1 VNPPNVPLP
10 DVPLPGV
17 PLTDAPQPS
26 APQTNAPGLEPA
38 ATAENS
44 MIAYRIPGW
53 SRYPEIVPAPADR
66 DWMDTGTKG
75 WANRCLPLRMAN
87 QAGWCILNDADFD
100 VIWDGKNGLESLKIL
115 PQQQSREPIFANSM
129 FGYGIL
135 TISIP
140 FLFRMPPL
148 RNLMVR
154 GPANFFKDGAA
165 PLEGLVE
172 ADWTPYT
179 FTMNWKITR
188 ARQPVRFAA
197 DEPICMLTP
206 VPRGEL
212 NQFRGEIR
220 NLQSDPE
227 LLAGYTTWHQQRVAR
242 EKQRMEAASSQRQGV
257 QGHYIRGQGY
267 LGEAGSGHQTK
278 LSLKPFTKAEPP
290 ILTEPPASHP
300 ASEVAPSKGWWQ
312 KLVK

>member
-1 VNPPNVPLP
+1 MSLP
-10 DVPLPGV
+10 TAEQPIAPG
-17 PLTDAPQPS
+17 PQP
-26 APQTNAPGLEPA
+26 A
-38 ATAENS
+38 AALENS

-66 DWMDTGTKG
+66 EWMDTGTKG

-87 QAGWCILNDADFD
+87 QAGWCILNDTDFD
-100 VIWDGKNGLESLKIL
+100 VIWDGKNSLESLKIL
-115 PQQQSREPIFANSM
+115 PQDKSREPIFANSM

-188 ARQPVRFAA
+188 TGLPIRFAGG
-197 DEPICMLTP
+197 EPICMLTP
-206 VPRGEL
+206 VPRGDL
-212 NQFRGEIR
+212 NQFHGEIR
-220 NLQSDPE
+220 NLQSEPE

-242 EKQRMEAASSQRQGV
+242 EKERIEAASTQRQGV

-267 LGEAGSGHQTK
+267 LGEGGSGHQTK
-278 LSLKPFTKAEPP
+278 LSLKPFIVAEPP
-290 ILTEPPASHP
+290 IFGQPPASNLTSIP
-300 ASEVAPSKGWWQ
+300 ATNKRWWR
-312 KLVK
+312 K

>member
-1 VNPPNVPLP
+1 MIPTTQQPNT
-10 DVPLPGV
+10 PG
-17 PLTDAPQPS
+17 PQP
-26 APQTNAPGLEPA
+26 G
-38 ATAENS
+38 ATLENS

-66 DWMDTGTKG
+66 EWMDIGTKG

-87 QAGWCILNDADFD
+87 QAGWCILNDTDFN
-100 VIWDGKNGLESLKIL
+100 VIWDGNNALESLKIVS
-115 PQQQSREPIFANSM
+115 QEASREPIFANSM

-154 GPANFFKDGAA
+154 GPANFFKDGAT

-188 ARQPVRFAA
+188 AKLLIRFARG
-197 DEPICMLTP
+197 EPVCMLTP
-206 VPRGEL
+206 VPRGDL
-212 NQFRGEIR
+212 NRFRGEIR
-220 NLQSDPE
+220 NLQSEPE

-242 EKQRMEAASSQRQGV
+242 EKERMEAAPTHRQGV

-278 LSLKPFTKAEPP
+278 LSLKPFIEAEPP
-290 ILTEPPASHP
+290 IFRQPPANHLTPISTI
-300 ASEVAPSKGWWQ
+300 SKRWWR
-312 KLVK
+312 K

>member
-1 VNPPNVPLP
+1 M
-10 DVPLPGV
+10 
-17 PLTDAPQPS
+17 S
-26 APQTNAPGLEPA
+26 PA
-38 ATAENS
+38 AERS
-44 MIAYRIPGW
+44 MVAYRIPGW

-66 DWMDTGTKG
+66 EWMDAGTQG
-75 WANRCLPLRMAN
+75 WANRCLPLRIAN

-100 VIWDGKNGLESLKIL
+100 VIWGGKNDLESLKIL
-115 PQQQSREPIFANSM
+115 PHDKRREPIFAISM

-148 RNLMVR
+148 HNLMVR
-154 GPANFFKDGAA
+154 GPANCFKDGAA

-188 ARQPVRFAA
+188 ALRRIRFGSG
-197 DEPICMLTP
+197 EPICMLTP
-206 VPRGEL
+206 VARGEL
-212 NQFRGEIR
+212 NQFKGEIR

-227 LLAGYTTWHQQRVAR
+227 LLAGYTTWHQQRVTR
-242 EKQRMEAASSQRQGV
+242 EKERMESNSGERRGV

-267 LGEAGSGHQTK
+267 LGEAGSVHQTK
-278 LSLKPFTKAEPP
+278 LALKPFVEAEPP
-290 ILTEPPASHP
+290 ILTKPVVSNPRAEIDT
-300 ASEVAPSKGWWQ
+300 KRWWQ
-312 KLVK
+312 KLRS

>member
-1 VNPPNVPLP
+1 MSLP
-10 DVPLPGV
+10 DASLLHV
-17 PLTDAPQPS
+17 PQP
-26 APQTNAPGLEPA
+26 NATGPEPA
-38 ATAENS
+38 AAPENS

-66 DWMDTGTKG
+66 EWMDTGTKG

-87 QAGWCILNDADFD
+87 QAGWCILNDADFN
-100 VIWDGKNGLESLKIL
+100 VIWDGQNGLESLKIL
-115 PQQQSREPIFANSM
+115 PQDASREPIFANSM

-188 ARQPVRFAA
+188 AGLPIRFARG
-197 DEPICMLTP
+197 EPICMLTP
-206 VPRGEL
+206 VPRGDL
-212 NQFRGEIR
+212 NRFCGEIR
-220 NLQSDPE
+220 NLQSEPE
-227 LLAGYTTWHQQRVAR
+227 LLAGYTAWHQQRVAR
-242 EKQRMEAASSQRQGV
+242 EKERMEAPPNQRQGV

-278 LSLKPFTKAEPP
+278 LSLKPFIEAAPP
-290 ILTEPPASHP
+290 IFKQPPVNNLTPIATT
-300 ASEVAPSKGWWQ
+300 SKRWWR
-312 KLVK
+312 K

>member
-1 VNPPNVPLP
+1 MSEPV
-10 DVPLPGV
+10 
-17 PLTDAPQPS
+17 A
-26 APQTNAPGLEPA
+26 PA
-38 ATAENS
+38 AMAENS
-44 MIAYRIPGW
+44 IIAYRIPGW

-66 DWMDTGTKG
+66 EWMDTGTKG
-75 WANRCLPLRMAN
+75 WANRCLPLRIAN
-87 QAGWCILNDADFD
+87 QAGWCILNDTDFD
-100 VIWDGKNGLESLKIL
+100 AVWDGKNGLESLKIL
-115 PQQQSREPIFANSM
+115 PRDQSREPIFAISM

-140 FLFRMPPL
+140 FLFRTPPL
-148 RNLMVR
+148 HNLMVR

-188 ARQPVRFAA
+188 AMRPIRFAA
-197 DEPICMLTP
+197 GEPVCMLTP
-206 VPRGEL
+206 ILRGEL

-220 NLQSDPE
+220 NLQSEPD

-242 EKQRMEAASSQRQGV
+242 ENERMESAANERRGV

-267 LGEAGSGHQTK
+267 LGESGSGHQTK
-278 LSLKPFTKAEPP
+278 LTVRPFVEAEPP
-290 ILTEPPASHP
+290 IFSERPAVQPLRGAGSP
-300 ASEVAPSKGWWQ
+300 KPWWK
-312 KLVK
+312 KLIK

>member
-1 VNPPNVPLP
+1 MS
-10 DVPLPGV
+10 
-17 PLTDAPQPS
+17 Q
-26 APQTNAPGLEPA
+26 PA
-38 ATAENS
+38 AAEHL

-53 SRYPEIVPAPADR
+53 SRYPQIVPAPADR
-66 DWMDTGTKG
+66 EWMDEGTKG
-75 WANRCLPLRMAN
+75 WANRCLPLRIAN
-87 QAGWCILNDADFD
+87 QAGWCILNDTDFD
-100 VIWDGKNGLESLKIL
+100 VTWGGKPGLDSLKIL
-115 PQQQSREPIFANSM
+115 PHDKARIPIFANSM

-148 RNLMVR
+148 HNLMVR

-188 ARQPVRFAA
+188 AMRPIRFTSG
-197 DEPICMLTP
+197 EPICMLTP

-212 NQFRGEIR
+212 NKFQGEIR
-220 NLQSDPE
+220 NLQSDAD
-227 LLAGYTTWHQQRVAR
+227 LLTGYATWHQQRVER
-242 EKQRMEAASSQRQGV
+242 EKERLESASNERRGV

-278 LSLKPFTKAEPP
+278 LSLKPFTESEPP
-290 ILTEPPASHP
+290 IFTKPPVSHSNPKPVP
-300 ASEVAPSKGWWQ
+300 AKRWWQ
-312 KLVK
+312 R

>member
-1 VNPPNVPLP
+1 M
-10 DVPLPGV
+10 
-17 PLTDAPQPS
+17 S
-26 APQTNAPGLEPA
+26 QTP
-38 ATAENS
+38 TENT

-53 SRYPEIVPAPADR
+53 SRYLEIVPAPADR
-66 DWMDTGTKG
+66 EWMDEGTKG
-75 WANRCLPLRMAN
+75 WANRCLPLRIAN
-87 QAGWCILNDADFD
+87 QAGWSIVNDADFD
-100 VIWDGKNGLESLKIL
+100 VIWGGKNGLESLKIL
-115 PQQQSREPIFANSM
+115 ARDKSREPIFASSM

-148 RNLMVR
+148 HNLMVR

-188 ARQPVRFAA
+188 TMRPIRFAA
-197 DEPICMLTP
+197 GESLCMLTP
-206 VPRGEL
+206 MLRGEL

-227 LLAGYTTWHQQRVAR
+227 LLAGYTTWHEQRVAR
-242 EKQRMEAASSQRQGV
+242 EKERMESASQERRGV

-267 LGEAGSGHQTK
+267 LGEAGSAHETK
-278 LSLKPFTKAEPP
+278 LALRPFAEMEPPVFAEP
-290 ILTEPPASHP
+290 ASQR
-300 ASEVAPSKGWWQ
+300 AQEAAAPRGWWQ
-312 KLVK
+312 KFFK

>member
-1 VNPPNVPLP
+1 MSA
-10 DVPLPGV
+10 
-17 PLTDAPQPS
+17 AP
-26 APQTNAPGLEPA
+26 T

-66 DWMDTGTKG
+66 EWMDEGTKG
-75 WANRCLPLRMAN
+75 WANRCLPLRIAN

-100 VIWDGKNGLESLKIL
+100 VIWGGKNGLESLKIL
-115 PQQQSREPIFANSM
+115 PHDKSREPIFAISM

-148 RNLMVR
+148 HNLMVR

-188 ARQPVRFAA
+188 AMRPIRFAA
-197 DEPICMLTP
+197 GEPICMLTP
-206 VPRGEL
+206 IPRGEL

-227 LLAGYTTWHQQRVAR
+227 LLAGYTTWHEQRVAR
-242 EKQRMEAASSQRQGV
+242 EKERIASASQQRRGV

-267 LGEAGSGHQTK
+267 LGEAGSAHQTK
-278 LSLKPFTKAEPP
+278 LSLRPFTEAEAPIFTKPP
-290 ILTEPPASHP
+290 VNQLVSETAPP
-300 ASEVAPSKGWWQ
+300 KRWWERFG
-312 KLVK
+312 K

>member
-1 VNPPNVPLP
+1 MS
-10 DVPLPGV
+10 
-17 PLTDAPQPS
+17 Q
-26 APQTNAPGLEPA
+26 PA
-38 ATAENS
+38 AAEHL
-44 MIAYRIPGW
+44 MTAYRIPGW
-53 SRYPEIVPAPADR
+53 SRYPQIVPAPADR
-66 DWMDTGTKG
+66 EWMDEGTKG
-75 WANRCLPLRMAN
+75 WANRCLPLRIAN
-87 QAGWCILNDADFD
+87 QAGWCILNDTDFD
-100 VIWDGKNGLESLKIL
+100 VTWGGKTAIDSLRIL
-115 PQQQSREPIFANSM
+115 PQDKARIPIFANSM

-148 RNLMVR
+148 HNLMVR

-188 ARQPVRFAA
+188 ANHRIRFASGEA
-197 DEPICMLTP
+197 ICMLTP

-212 NQFRGEIR
+212 NRFQGEIR
-220 NLQSDPE
+220 NLQSDPD
-227 LLAGYTTWHQQRVAR
+227 LLTGYTTWHQQRVAR
-242 EKQRMEAASSQRQGV
+242 EKERIESASNERRGV

-278 LSLKPFTKAEPP
+278 LSLKPFTEAEPP
-290 ILTEPPASHP
+290 IFTNPPVSHAPTKPVP
-300 ASEVAPSKGWWQ
+300 AKRWWQ
-312 KLVK
+312 R

>member
-1 VNPPNVPLP
+1 LSVPSVPLPNVPEP
-10 DVPLPGV
+10 K
-17 PLTDAPQPS
+17 APEPK
-26 APQTNAPGLEPA
+26 APGPELA

-75 WANRCLPLRMAN
+75 WANRCLPLRIAN
-87 QAGWCILNDADFD
+87 QAGWCILNDTDFD
-100 VIWDGKNGLESLKIL
+100 AIWDGQNGLESLKIV
-115 PQQQSREPIFANSM
+115 PQRKSREPIFANSM

-148 RNLMVR
+148 HNLMVR

-188 ARQPVRFAA
+188 ARLPIRFTSG
-197 DEPICMLTP
+197 EPICMLTP

-220 NLQSDPE
+220 NLQSEPE

-242 EKQRMEAASSQRQGV
+242 EKERMESASSQRQGV

-278 LSLKPFTKAEPP
+278 LSLKPFTEAEPP
-290 ILTEPPASHP
+290 IFTQPPVSHP
-300 ASEVAPSKGWWQ
+300 APDAAPSKGWWQ
-312 KLVK
+312 NLVK